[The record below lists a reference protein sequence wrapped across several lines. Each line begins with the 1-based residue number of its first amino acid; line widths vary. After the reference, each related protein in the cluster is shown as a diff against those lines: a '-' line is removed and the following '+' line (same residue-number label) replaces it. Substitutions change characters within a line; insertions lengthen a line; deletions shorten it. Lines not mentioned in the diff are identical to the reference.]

1 MNLIIYNKFIQTYD
15 EKFYR
20 KDKIENDELFL
31 GSRMEQELNFSS
43 FNKIKRVT
51 NEELAAMWTRYFE
64 NKDDRNLRD
73 QLILQYIYLTRYVVG
88 RVKVA
93 LPPTFTYE
101 DISSYGIEGLIDAV
115 EKFTPKMGARFET
128 YALVRIRGNIIDK
141 VRSQDFLPRSVRRKI
156 RDVKE
161 AQDILKSQY
170 GRAATNSEIAQ
181 YLGIEKEKVEQ
192 LLADDT
198 TITSIYDKKGA
209 ADGDI
214 EIIDTIE
221 DSQTLAPHEEVEEK
235 DIKKGLEIAL
245 KRLPERERTIM
256 VLYYHENMTLKEIGD
271 AINVSESRVSQL
283 HAQAIMKLKNLLSE
297 NRTERLKKSII

>member
-1 MNLIIYNKFIQTYD
+1 MIKKSSKN
-15 EKFYR
+15 
-20 KDKIENDELFL
+20 DKIINEILLDTWMEYELD
-31 GSRMEQELNFSS
+31 FSS
-43 FNKIKRVT
+43 YNKIKRLT
-51 NEELAAMWTRYFE
+51 NEELADLWNRYFNDHE
-64 NKDDRNLRD
+64 NKGLRD
-73 QLILQYIYLTRYVVG
+73 SLILQYIYLTRYVVG

-93 LPPTFTYE
+93 LPPTFSYE

-115 EKFTPKMGARFET
+115 EKYTSRMGARFET
-128 YALVRIRGNIIDK
+128 YALVRIRGTIIDK

-156 RDVKE
+156 KDVKE
-161 AQDILKSQY
+161 AQEELKKQY
-170 GRAATNSEIAQ
+170 GRAATNTEIAN

-198 TITSIYDKKGA
+198 TITSIYDKKCA
-209 ADGDI
+209 SDGDI

-221 DSQTLAPHEEVEEK
+221 DSHSLAPHEELEEK
-235 DIKKGLEIAL
+235 DVKKELEDAL

>member
-1 MNLIIYNKFIQTYD
+1 
-15 EKFYR
+15 
-20 KDKIENDELFL
+20 
-31 GSRMEQELNFSS
+31 MEQNLDFSS
-43 FNKIKRVT
+43 YNKIKRAT
-51 NEELAAMWTRYFE
+51 NEELADLWARYFE
-64 NKDDRNLRD
+64 DHENKSLRD
-73 QLILQYIYLTRYVVG
+73 ELILQYIYLTRYVVG

-93 LPPTFTYE
+93 LPPTFSYE
-101 DISSYGIEGLIDAV
+101 DISSYGVEGLIDAV
-115 EKFTPKMGARFET
+115 EKYTPKMGARFET

-161 AQDILKSQY
+161 AQEVLKKQF
-170 GRAATNSEIAQ
+170 GRVATDTEIAN

-192 LLADDT
+192 ILADDT
-198 TITSIYDKKGA
+198 TITSIYEKKGTA
-209 ADGDI
+209 ESDI

-221 DSQTLAPHEEVEEK
+221 DSKNLAPHEQLEEK
-235 DIKKGLEIAL
+235 DVKKELEDAL

-271 AINVSESRVSQL
+271 AINISESRVSQL

-297 NRTERLKKSII
+297 NRSERLKKSII

>member
-1 MNLIIYNKFIQTYD
+1 MDQNLD
-15 EKFYR
+15 
-20 KDKIENDELFL
+20 
-31 GSRMEQELNFSS
+31 FSS
-43 FNKIKRVT
+43 YNKIKRAS
-51 NEELAAMWTRYFE
+51 NEELAELWQHYFE
-64 NKDDRNLRD
+64 DHDNKNLRD

-93 LPPTFTYE
+93 LPPTFSYE
-101 DISSYGIEGLIDAV
+101 DVSSYGIEGLIDAV
-115 EKFTPKMGARFET
+115 EKYTPKMGARFET
-128 YALVRIRGNIIDK
+128 YALIRIRGTIIDK
-141 VRSQDFLPRSVRRKI
+141 VRSQDFLPRSIRRKI
-156 RDVKE
+156 KSVKE
-161 AQDILKSQY
+161 AQEELKRQY
-170 GRAATNSEIAQ
+170 GRAASNSEIAV

-198 TITSIYDKKGA
+198 TITSLYEKKGA

-221 DSQTLAPHEEVEEK
+221 DSSHLNPHDELEEK
-235 DIKKGLEIAL
+235 DVKKELEEAL

-271 AINVSESRVSQL
+271 AINISESRVSQL

-297 NRTERLKKSII
+297 NRSARLKRSII

>member
-1 MNLIIYNKFIQTYD
+1 
-15 EKFYR
+15 
-20 KDKIENDELFL
+20 
-31 GSRMEQELNFSS
+31 MEQDLDFSS
-43 FNKIKRVT
+43 YNKIKRAT
-51 NEELAAMWTRYFE
+51 NEELADLWARYFADHN
-64 NKDDRNLRD
+64 NKALRD

-93 LPPTFTYE
+93 LPPTFSYE
-101 DISSYGIEGLIDAV
+101 DISSYGVEGLIDAV
-115 EKFTPKMGARFET
+115 EKYTTKMGARFET

-161 AQDILKSQY
+161 AQDELKKQF
-170 GRAATNSEIAQ
+170 GRAATNTEIAN

-198 TITSIYDKKGA
+198 TITSLYDKKGA
-209 ADGDI
+209 SDGDI

-221 DSQTLAPHEEVEEK
+221 DSHTLAPHEELEEK
-235 DIKKGLEIAL
+235 DVKKELEGAL

-271 AINVSESRVSQL
+271 AINISESRVSQL

-297 NRTERLKKSII
+297 NRSERLKRSII

>member
-1 MNLIIYNKFIQTYD
+1 MFWD
-15 EKFYR
+15 S
-20 KDKIENDELFL
+20 
-31 GSRMEQELNFSS
+31 GMEHDLDFSS
-43 FNKIKRVT
+43 YNKIKRAT
-51 NEELAAMWTRYFE
+51 NEELAEMWSQYFADKS
-64 NKDDRNLRD
+64 NKALRD
-73 QLILQYIYLTRYVVG
+73 ELILQYIYLTRYVVG

-93 LPPTFTYE
+93 LPPTFSYE
-101 DISSYGIEGLIDAV
+101 DISSYGVEGLIDAV
-115 EKFTPKMGARFET
+115 EKYTPKMGARFET

-156 RDVKE
+156 RDVKQ
-161 AQDILKSQY
+161 AQEELKKQF
-170 GRAATNSEIAQ
+170 GRSATNSEIAS
-181 YLGIEKEKVEQ
+181 YLGIEREKVEQ

-198 TITSIYDKKGA
+198 SITSLYDKKGSQ
-209 ADGDI
+209 DGDI

-221 DSQTLAPHEEVEEK
+221 DSRTLAPHEQLEEK
-235 DIKKGLEIAL
+235 DVKKELEMAL

-297 NRTERLKKSII
+297 NRTERLKRSII

>member
-1 MNLIIYNKFIQTYD
+1 MTYQWT
-15 EKFYR
+15 
-20 KDKIENDELFL
+20 L
-31 GSRMEQELNFSS
+31 GMEYDLDFSS
-43 FNKIKRVT
+43 YNKIKRMT
-51 NEELAAMWTRYFE
+51 NEELAELWSKYFE
-64 NKDDRNLRD
+64 HKEDKALRD
-73 QLILQYIYLTRYVVG
+73 ALILQYIYLTRYVVG

-93 LPPTFTYE
+93 LPPTFSYE
-101 DISSYGIEGLIDAV
+101 DISSYGVEGLIDAV
-115 EKFTPKMGARFET
+115 EKYTPRMGARFET

-156 RDVKE
+156 KDVKE
-161 AQDILKSQY
+161 AQEELKKQY
-170 GRAATNSEIAQ
+170 GRAATNTEIAN
-181 YLGIEKEKVEQ
+181 YLGLEREKVEQ

-209 ADGDI
+209 SDGDI

-221 DSQTLAPHEEVEEK
+221 DAHSLAPHEELEEK
-235 DIKKGLEIAL
+235 DVKKELEGAL
-245 KRLPERERTIM
+245 RRLPERERTIM

-297 NRTERLKKSII
+297 NRTERLKRSIV